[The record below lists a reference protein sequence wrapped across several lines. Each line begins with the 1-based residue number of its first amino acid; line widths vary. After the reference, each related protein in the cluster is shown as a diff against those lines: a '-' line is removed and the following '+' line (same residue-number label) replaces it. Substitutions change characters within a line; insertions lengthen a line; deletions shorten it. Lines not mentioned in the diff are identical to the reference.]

1 MKKIL
6 LIDTNHP
13 LLQQGLEKMGFVCD
27 ADYFSSKSDIENT
40 LADYFGVVIRSRFK
54 IDKTFIDK
62 GVNLKFIARVGAGLE
77 NIDEDYANQ
86 KGITLIAAPE
96 GNRNAVGEHAL
107 GMLLSLL
114 NHLNRADQQV
124 RNGIWLREENRGEE
138 LDGKTV
144 GIIGY
149 GNMGKA
155 FARKLRGFDVK
166 VIGYDILPD
175 VGDEFCEQVSLQ
187 ELQNRA
193 DVVSLHVPHNEL
205 SYKMVNKQFISGFQK
220 PFYLLNTARGSVV
233 VTDDLVWALQN
244 GKIKKAALDVL
255 EYEQTSFEMA
265 FSNFK
270 NNTNRDKPLRSS
282 DKKQTKSSQRENFF
296 ENKNLPPALQY
307 LILSDKVL
315 LTPHIAGWTFESE
328 VKMAN
333 IILEK
338 VKTLQLFI

>member
-1 MKKIL
+1 MNTVL
-6 LIDTNHP
+6 FVDSNHP
-13 LLQQGLEKMGFVCD
+13 LLKKGLESLHFSCD
-27 ADYFSSKSDIENT
+27 EDYTSSKSEVEKK
-40 LADYFGVVIRSRFK
+40 LASYNGVVIRSRFK

-114 NHLNRADQQV
+114 NNLNRADQQI

-155 FARKLRGFDVK
+155 FARKLRGFDVN
-166 VIGYDILPD
+166 VICYDILPH
-175 VGDEFCEQVSLQ
+175 VGDEFCKQVSLH
-187 ELQNRA
+187 ELQKVA

-205 SYKMVNKQFISGFQK
+205 SYKMVNKAFLSGFQK
-220 PFYLLNTARGSVV
+220 PFYLINTARGSVV
-233 VTDDLVWALQN
+233 VTDDLVWALEN

-255 EYEQTSFEMA
+255 EYEQTSFEMV
-265 FSNFK
+265 FSYFK
-270 NNTNRDKPLRSS
+270 NNTKQDKPFNIF
-282 DKKQTKSSQRENFF
+282 DKNQTESSQRENFF
-296 ENKNLPPALQY
+296 ENKNLPSAFQY
-307 LILSDKVL
+307 LIQSDKVL
-315 LTPHIAGWTFESE
+315 LSPHIAGWTFESE
-328 VKMAN
+328 VKLAEVVLKK
-333 IILEK
+333 IK
-338 VKTLQLFI
+338 VLYGL

>member
-27 ADYFSSKSDIENT
+27 ADYFSSKSEIEST

-54 IDKTFIDK
+54 IDKSFIDK

-166 VIGYDILPD
+166 VICYDILPD
-175 VGDEFCEQVSLQ
+175 VSDEFCEQVSLQ

-193 DVVSLHVPHNEL
+193 DVVSLHVPHNKL
-205 SYKMVNKQFISGFQK
+205 SYRMVNKAFISGFQK

-233 VTDDLVWALQN
+233 VTDDLVWALDN

-255 EYEQTSFEMA
+255 EYEQTSFEMV
-265 FSNFK
+265 FSYFK
-270 NNTNRDKPLRSS
+270 NNPNQDKLLHGS
-282 DKKQTKSSQRENFF
+282 DNKQTESSQSENFF
-296 ENKNLPPALQY
+296 ENKNLPPAFQY
-307 LILSDKVL
+307 LIQSDKVL

-338 VKTLQLFI
+338 VKIL